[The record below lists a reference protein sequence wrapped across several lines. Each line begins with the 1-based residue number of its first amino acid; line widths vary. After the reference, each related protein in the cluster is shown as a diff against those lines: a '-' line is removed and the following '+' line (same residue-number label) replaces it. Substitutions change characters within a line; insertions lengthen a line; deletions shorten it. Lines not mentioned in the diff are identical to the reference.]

1 MTATKVRQT
10 VISEIQ
16 SLPDDQLPGVL
27 EYIRFLRIKLLSDQ
41 ELEDRFDVA
50 LASARAIA
58 KREGITQEDVE
69 REIEIVRSG
78 E

>member
-1 MTATKVRQT
+1 

-16 SLPDDQLPGVL
+16 SLPDEHLPSVL

-58 KREGITQEDVE
+58 KREGITYEDIE